1 MIGTPERGYRP
12 GLDGIRA
19 LAVAAVLAFHLDRLP
34 GGNLGVDAFFVV
46 SGWLITWKL
55 LSDIERDGR
64 VDARKFWASRLR
76 RLMPAS
82 MAVLVAL
89 AVVWPLGGI
98 DVPSLRRDIAWAA
111 VGLSNWGTITGGGD
125 YWARFGEPSP
135 VTHFWSLA
143 IEQQFYFV
151 WPIVLLVVVA
161 MTVHVRLLVAV
172 VSSVGAVASVVLM
185 NVLFDPSDPTATYM
199 NTFTRAHTLLI
210 GAAAGALTVVLADGR
225 LRFGT
230 AARRLAPIAGAVA
243 IAIILVSSERSTW
256 LFGWGF
262 PVFALAMV
270 VVVVATADGFAEPV
284 MASAPMRWLADRSYG
299 LYLWHWPVFL
309 LLSASSLGIDEAWA
323 PMLALDAARVA
334 LALVLADLS
343 YRYLETPIR
352 LRRRLPRWHATV
364 AAGLSVALL
373 AVLLVTVV
381 PRPASTSAESVI
393 TLPPPSVTPPPNST
407 ASSEPALEPLEP
419 LETGQSGESGK
430 SPSGVSNVTTTVPSV
445 VPSGPVRVLVTGD
458 SLAVHLSEALL
469 EHAASRPD
477 EIVAGSAAFGGC
489 GLSAATDGRLH
500 EFTDVSGERELLDI
514 TGCVGQW
521 ASVPQRVRDEAID
534 VVLVD
539 IGPWD
544 ALDMHLAD
552 GRVVSVADEV
562 GRELVAAAYE
572 EFAALVDDAGAT
584 IVWVTPADSQLG
596 WGEFDDP
603 VNDPG
608 RWDAVRAII
617 DGLGVVQI
625 DLPGWL
631 AANGL
636 EGPDGRPDGV
646 HLGPGLNE
654 RFVAEHV
661 APALDDLR
669 TNSTTSD
676 LTLRSASSAW
686 RKQVGV
692 LSRSRRTHRR
702 RRSPRTTGTRLSW
715 WSTAPRARDRCA
727 R

>member
-1 MIGTPERGYRP
+1 MIEKSAASDTVDGMIGTAERGYRP

-19 LAVAAVLAFHLDRLP
+19 LAVGAVLAFHLGRLP

-64 VDARKFWASRLR
+64 VDIRKFWASRLR
-76 RLMPAS
+76 RLLPAS

-89 AVVWPLGGI
+89 AVVWPLAGI
-98 DVPSLRRDIAWAA
+98 DVASLRRDIAWAA
-111 VGLSNWGTITGGGD
+111 VGLSNWGTISGGGD

-143 IEQQFYFV
+143 IEQQFYLV

-161 MTVHVRLLVAV
+161 LTVRVRLAIEV
-172 VSSVGAVASVVLM
+172 VSVAGAVASVVLM
-185 NVLFDPSDPTATYM
+185 NALFDPGDPTAVYM
-199 NTFTRAHTLLI
+199 NTFARAHTLLI
-210 GAAAGALTVVLADGR
+210 GAAAGALTIVLPDGR

-230 AARRLAPIAGAVA
+230 PARRFAPIAAGLAVT
-243 IAIILVSSERSTW
+243 IILASSERSTW
-256 LFGWGF
+256 LFSWGF
-262 PVFALAMV
+262 PLFALAIV

-284 MASAPMRWLADRSYG
+284 MASAPMRWVGDRSYG

-309 LLSASSLGIDEAWA
+309 LLSPDRVGIDESWA
-323 PMLALDAARVA
+323 PMLALDAVRVA
-334 LALVLADLS
+334 LAVALADVS

-352 LRRRLPRWHATV
+352 RRQRLPRWHATV
-364 AAGLSVALL
+364 AAGLSLALL

-393 TLPPPSVTPPPNST
+393 TLPPANTT
-407 ASSEPALEPLEP
+407 ASSEPMVEQRERT
-419 LETGQSGESGK
+419 ETSSNGSATATA
-430 SPSGVSNVTTTVPSV
+430 PSA
-445 VPSGPVRVLVTGD
+445 VPSGPLRVLVTGD

-469 EHAASRPD
+469 AHAASRPD
-477 EIVAGSAAFGGC
+477 DIVAGSAAFGGC
-489 GLSAATDGRLH
+489 GLSAASDGRLH
-500 EFTDVSGERELLDI
+500 EFTNLSGERELLDI
-514 TGCVGQW
+514 SGCVGQW

-552 GRVVSVADEV
+552 GQVVSVADEV
-562 GRELVAAAYE
+562 GRDLLAAAYV
-572 EFAALVDDAGAT
+572 EFVALVTSAGAT
-584 IVWVTPADSQLG
+584 IVWVMPADSHLG
-596 WGEFDDP
+596 WGKFDDP

-608 RWDAVRAII
+608 RWDAIRAII
-617 DGLGVVQI
+617 DGLGVVRI

-631 AANGL
+631 SASGL

-654 RFVAEHV
+654 RFVVEQV

-669 TNSTTSD
+669 
-676 LTLRSASSAW
+676 
-686 RKQVGV
+686 
-692 LSRSRRTHRR
+692 LSR
-702 RRSPRTTGTRLSW
+702 PEG
-715 WSTAPRARDRCA
+715 
-727 R
+727 

>member
-19 LAVAAVLAFHLDRLP
+19 LAVAAVLAFHLGRLP

-55 LSDIERDGR
+55 LSDIDRDGR
-64 VDARKFWASRLR
+64 VETRKFWTSRLR

-89 AVVWPLGGI
+89 AVVWPLAGI

-111 VGLSNWGTITGGGD
+111 VGLSNWGTISGGGD

-143 IEQQFYFV
+143 IEQQFYLV

-161 MTVHVRLLVAV
+161 MTVRVRRVVAV
-172 VSSVGAVASVVLM
+172 VSVAGAVASVVLM
-185 NVLFDPSDPTATYM
+185 NVLFDPVDPTATYM

-225 LRFGT
+225 LRFGS
-230 AARRLAPIAGAVA
+230 AARRLAPIAGVVAVT
-243 IAIILVSSERSTW
+243 IILVSSERSTW
-256 LFGWGF
+256 LFSWGF

-270 VVVVATADGFAEPV
+270 VVVVATADGYAEPV
-284 MASAPMRWLADRSYG
+284 MAAPPMRWLADRSYG

-309 LLSASSLGIDEAWA
+309 LLSASRVGIDDSWA
-323 PMLALDAARVA
+323 PMLALDAVRVA
-334 LALVLADLS
+334 LAVALADVS

-352 LRRRLPRWHATV
+352 RRRRLPRWHATV
-364 AAGLSVALL
+364 AAGLSLALL

-393 TLPPPSVTPPPNST
+393 TLPPPNITLPPNIT
-407 ASSEPALEPLEP
+407 ASSEPSLEP
-419 LETGQSGESGK
+419 GE
-430 SPSGVSNVTTTVPSV
+430 SPSGTSVTTTVPSA
-445 VPSGPVRVLVTGD
+445 VPSGPLRVLVTGD
-458 SLAVHLSEALL
+458 SLAVHLSDALL

-477 EIVAGSAAFGGC
+477 ELVAGSAAFGGC

-500 EFTDVSGERELLDI
+500 EFTNVSGERELLDI
-514 TGCVGQW
+514 SGCVGQW
-521 ASVPQRVRDEAID
+521 ASVPQRVQDEAID

-572 EFAALVDDAGAT
+572 QFVALVADAGAT
-584 IVWVTPADSQLG
+584 IVWVTPADSHLG

-603 VNDPG
+603 VNDPV
-608 RWDAVRAII
+608 RWDAIRAII
-617 DGLGVVQI
+617 DGLGVVPI

-636 EGPDGRPDGV
+636 EGPEGRPDGV

-654 RFVAEHV
+654 RFVTEQV

-669 TNSTTSD
+669 
-676 LTLRSASSAW
+676 LLRA
-686 RKQVGV
+686 VG
-692 LSRSRRTHRR
+692 
-702 RRSPRTTGTRLSW
+702 
-715 WSTAPRARDRCA
+715 
-727 R
+727 